1 MPTQGLLVGRP
12 TSCPRRAAEQ
22 TFSPES
28 VTAWRGHHL
37 GACPCAFRCAHGG
50 ARICGAV
57 PAAAGRLSTTWGML
71 PLAAGRFYA
80 FPSGGDRHGWQAAR
94 AELMSSCGGTI
105 GTGCLAMRMQQEGR
119 QFGHPSEFE
128 CVPVLCLFQGAQRRP
143 GRVLVRRAVRRVGVC
158 GQPKHDWGDLGVQW
172 VSSSHWV
179 ASRRARRGPVG
190 QSVRKCLCNG
200 GEASRPNS
208 FHVNS
213 LQEFRRRD
221 GRHVAGQPGWAGGRT
236 ARPG

>member
-1 MPTQGLLVGRP
+1 MSTPCGGADFL
-12 TSCPRRAAEQ
+12 E
-22 TFSPES
+22 ES
-28 VTAWRGHHL
+28 VTARRGHHL
-37 GACPCAFRCAHGG
+37 GAFPCAFRCAFGG
-50 ARICGAV
+50 ARMCGAV
-57 PAAAGRLSTTWGML
+57 IAAAGRLSTTWGMV

-80 FPSGGDRHGWQAAR
+80 FPGGGDRHRWQVAR
-94 AELMSSCGGTI
+94 AEPMSSCGGTI

-119 QFGHPSEFE
+119 QFGYPSEFE

-200 GEASRPNS
+200 AAASM
-208 FHVNS
+208 S
-213 LQEFRRRD
+213 LVSSALSQK
-221 GRHVAGQPGWAGGRT
+221 QPPALPSSS
-236 ARPG
+236 AVVSLDELISLA